1 MERLKYATNP
11 YNVNRLT
18 LRLGEAAVDSDP
30 YFRANAGGSWPPGT
44 RPPGPLREMGFRLP
58 DSQANFL
65 FVTHPRIDGARL
77 YQKCRER
84 GILIRHFSD
93 PAIAQYNRVTIG
105 AEEEMETFLTVVRDI
120 LREEGL

>member
-1 MERLKYATNP
+1 MGLP
-11 YNVNRLT
+11 W
-18 LRLGEAAVDSDP
+18 AASS
-30 YFRANAGGSWPPGT
+30 RIT
-44 RPPGPLREMGFRLP
+44 R
-58 DSQANFL
+58 SNFL